1 MNEYTDIVEV
11 LGSSQELKIERWK
24 RLTDENNKCDSE
36 ILNGMSW
43 GGHQVYLSRE
53 NQFNYKALYDLAVQG
68 APVMP
73 AVFRIGYDFHEFTTI
88 KELSEFYIASV
99 EHVNSCLHKC
109 WQAKEA
115 INAEMQPLIDEA
127 LEREAESSDGEME
140 AQPDGSR

>member
-68 APVMP
+68 APVLP
-73 AVFRIGYDFHEFTTI
+73 ATFRIGYGFHEFTTI

-127 LEREAESSDGEME
+127 LKREQENSENN
-140 AQPDGSR
+140 GSV